1 MHRIAI
7 RNLRSKKTAKPRLF
21 DAIID
26 GKEVFLE
33 VKVGN
38 RGNEVIA
45 LADVIDQ
52 ISSAESKEEP
62 HPLGGSP

>member
-1 MHRIAI
+1 MRRIAI
-7 RNLRSKKTAKPRLF
+7 RNLKSEKTAKPRVF

-26 GKEVFLE
+26 GEEVFLE

-45 LADVIDQ
+45 LADVMDQ
-52 ISSAESKEEP
+52 ISSVEPEEVP
-62 HPLGGSP
+62 P